1 MVGKSGDEGIDGI
14 IKEDRLGLDAI
25 YVQAKIW
32 KWSVGSPEIQAFIGA
47 LELKRAQKGM
57 FITTSNFTPSAKD
70 ISNKG
75 GKRVVLID
83 GIKLAHLMIE
93 FGVGVSSEV
102 AYDVK
107 KIDLDYFEDIE

>member
-1 MVGKSGDEGIDGI
+1 
-14 IKEDRLGLDAI
+14 
-25 YVQAKIW
+25 
-32 KWSVGSPEIQAFIGA
+32 
-47 LELKRAQKGM
+47 M